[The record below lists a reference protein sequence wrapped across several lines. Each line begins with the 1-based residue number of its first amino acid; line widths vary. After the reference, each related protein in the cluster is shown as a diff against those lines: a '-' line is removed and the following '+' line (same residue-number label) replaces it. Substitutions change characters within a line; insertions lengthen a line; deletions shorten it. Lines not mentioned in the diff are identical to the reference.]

1 LDYRDDALGVRQY
14 VVIPKS
20 EHTVAMASELLGPL
34 LVGQRINA
42 VLATVDFNNQLA
54 GWAGKIGDKWAD
66 RMLSSEP

>member
-1 LDYRDDALGVRQY
+1 
-14 VVIPKS
+14 
-20 EHTVAMASELLGPL
+20 MASELLGPL